1 MNLKHLIHLLFVA
14 MFFMLSTNAKAQNPT
29 SSKRESYTVR
39 ITVTDSLSKETIIG
53 AAIQLKSLGISAVT
67 DMNGVATLQNVPRGQ
82 AIIDVSCL
90 GYESV
95 VRREN
100 VTANISLNVRMIE
113 TSLQLKEVSVVAK
126 KSAAG
131 DATSS
136 TIGRQAIEHMQA
148 TNLGDLMQ
156 LLPGATMQT
165 PDLTRANTLQIRSAS
180 TAVDQNNSFGTSI
193 IVDGVPVSNNANISS
208 NLGGNNNTAG
218 SGVDLRQ
225 ISADNIESVEV
236 IRGIPS
242 AEYGDLTAGAVI
254 VNSKSGKTPFEIRNK
269 VNPTT
274 INTSMSKGFA
284 FGKKGGFLNSSFDYA
299 QAWGDPRRKTESFDR
314 YSLSLN
320 YSNTFSKIWRVNT
333 KFSYSGLLDWAG
345 NDPDATIEGT
355 VTTQRNNS
363 FRISHDGRIA
373 LNLPFMRTL
382 SYTVGYSTT
391 FSDSHRKTT
400 VPNPTGFLPI
410 LNATETGYY
419 DVLFATTP
427 YIAGGGTK
435 SNPQD
440 IFVKLT
446 NRFGFK
452 LFNSW
457 MHQISMGAEYRYEQ
471 NNAIGYYNDD
481 PNRPLRPNSDGRPR
495 PYFDIPAVTQISG
508 FVEDKMN
515 WKTFGMKTNLSVGL
529 RYSLIQPGKE
539 EMVYALSPRING
551 SIELAK
557 NVDLRFGYG
566 QNAKTPG
573 LNYLYPDKKY
583 IDRVAARQLTLPEAD
598 RMAMYHSMVYDV
610 KRSVGLKNA
619 VNTKYEL
626 GIDIKLPENRS
637 ISVVAFHDLTP
648 NGFGSAT
655 DYFTYLAEYYE
666 IGKGLAYT
674 PGSKPVRDFTTAPA
688 RVDTVFSTKGQ
699 FGNTQWSR
707 NRGIEFDANL
717 GRIEMLSTNLYV
729 SAAFIESS
737 SKTSGI
743 EYRNPRL
750 IPSNYND
757 VNTPPLKFEY
767 EAGAQ
772 TSINYSFNSTF
783 RAVTNIP
790 ALRMVLSN
798 SVFVTWL
805 TGESK
810 TNVIRIPKAYVLAN
824 HQTGGVD
831 RYEITQEMLDDPTYQ
846 VKGVFLQEGILSTA
860 DELPTRSIAPIW
872 NIVTRLS
879 KDISKN
885 AGFSFFVNNTLFYEP
900 WIASNNSTSLTQRNT
915 GKFSFGMEL
924 YIKL

>member
-1 MNLKHLIHLLFVA
+1 MKYSIIQVIAVLFLLV
-14 MFFMLSTNAKAQNPT
+14 LSTNAQT
-29 SSKRESYTVR
+29 QKRESFTVR
-39 ITVTDSLSKETIIG
+39 ITVSDSISKETIIG
-53 AAIQLKSLGISAVT
+53 AAIQMKSLGVYAVT
-67 DMNGVATLQNVPRGQ
+67 DMNGVGILQNVPQGT
-82 AIIDVSCL
+82 ALIEISCL
-90 GYESV
+90 GYEPV
-95 VRREN
+95 TRRIPVN
-100 VTANISLNVRMIE
+100 ANMSINVRMIE

-156 LLPGATMQT
+156 LLPGAPMQT
-165 PDLTRANTLQIRSAS
+165 PDLTRANTMQIRSAS

-193 IVDGVPVSNNANISS
+193 IVDGVPVSNNANINS

-284 FGKKGGFLNSSFDYA
+284 LGKKAGFLNTNLDYA

-314 YSLSLN
+314 YSFSMN
-320 YSNTFSKIWRVNT
+320 YSNTFFKKWRINT
-333 KFSYSGLLDWAG
+333 KFSYSGLIDWAG

-355 VTTQRNNS
+355 VNTQRNNS
-363 FRISHDGRIA
+363 FRLSHDGRIA
-373 LNLPFMRTL
+373 LNLPLARTL
-382 SYTVGYSTT
+382 SYTIGYSTT
-391 FSDSHRKTT
+391 FSDAHRKTT
-400 VPNPTGFLPI
+400 VANPTGFLPI
-410 LNATETGYY
+410 LNATQTGYY
-419 DVLFATTP
+419 DVLFATQP

-440 IFVKLT
+440 IFAKVS

-452 LFNSW
+452 LFNKWS
-457 MHQISMGAEYRYEQ
+457 HQIGMGAEYRYEQ

-515 WKTFGMKTNLSVGL
+515 WKTFGKATNLSIGF
-529 RYSLIQPGKE
+529 RYTLIQPGKE

-551 SIELAK
+551 SIALAK
-557 NVDLRFGYG
+557 GIDMRFGYG

-583 IDRVAARQLTLPEAD
+583 VDRLAARQLTLPEAD
-598 RMAMYHSMVYDV
+598 RMAMYHTMVYDV

-648 NGFGSAT
+648 NGFGSST

-666 IGKGLAYT
+666 IGKGLSYT

-688 RVDTVFSTKGQ
+688 RVDTVFTTKGQ
-699 FGNTQWSR
+699 FGNTQWAR
-707 NRGIEFDANL
+707 NRGIEFDANF
-717 GRIEMLSTNLYV
+717 GRIELLSTNFYA

-750 IPSNYND
+750 IPSNYYD

-772 TSINYSFNSTF
+772 TSNKYSFNSTF

-805 TGESK
+805 TGETN
-810 TNVIRIPKAYVLAN
+810 TNVIRIPRAYLLAN
-824 HQTGGVD
+824 HQTGGVE
-831 RYEITQEMLDDPTYQ
+831 RYEITQAMLDDPNYM
-846 VKGVFLQEGILSTA
+846 VKGVLIQSGILSTA
-860 DELPTRSIAPIW
+860 DDLPQRSIAPIW

-900 WIASNNSTSLTQRNT
+900 WIASNNSSSLVQRNT
-915 GKFSFGMEL
+915 GRFSFGMEL